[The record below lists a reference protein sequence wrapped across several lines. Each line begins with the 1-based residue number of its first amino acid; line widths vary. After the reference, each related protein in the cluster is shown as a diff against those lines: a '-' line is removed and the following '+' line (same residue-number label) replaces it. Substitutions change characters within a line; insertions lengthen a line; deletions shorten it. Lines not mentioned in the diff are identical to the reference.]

1 MQARMPAHRRSCC
14 APSRCVRALWLCCL
28 VLPLMSGC
36 AGLTDV
42 SPIDWIRNGF
52 KVGPNY
58 QQPPAAVAED
68 WIDFNNPKLISASA
82 GADDF
87 AWWQS
92 FNDPVL
98 SDFVQSAYQ
107 QNLTLR
113 AAGMRVIQARMKY
126 AVAESSLF
134 PQEQSYRGRYM
145 RIQRSTKGDL
155 TGLNR
160 LNNRLPIPI
169 QIPRN
174 FDSWDSGFSLGWE
187 LDFWGRFRRAI
198 EAADAGL
205 DASVNDYDEV
215 LVTLLADTATAY
227 VQIREYQDRIRLA
240 EQNIKLQRITYEIAK
255 ARFDQGAVSELDL
268 DQAEATL
275 ANTEALVPSLRISL
289 RMANNKL
296 CLLLGMPTLNLVEQ
310 MSAGPIPTA
319 PKEVVVGIPAELIR
333 RRPDV
338 RASERR
344 VAEQSALIGVA
355 AADLYPEFHILGT
368 ISWHAN
374 DFGSM
379 FNSAANAGVV
389 GPSFN
394 WKILNYGRIA
404 NNIRGQTARF
414 QEFVFLYQQSVLR
427 ANEEAENAIVAYLE
441 SQLMADALQKSVR
454 ALERANEV
462 ALVQYRNGEVN
473 FNRIAYLQRELVS
486 EQDNLASAQA
496 EVSLSLIQIYRA
508 LGGGW
513 QIRCRPMPMPV
524 VVDPGPESIP
534 PPIVLPPVEEL
545 PQG

>member
-1 MQARMPAHRRSCC
+1 M
-14 APSRCVRALWLCCL
+14 RAFALCCF
-28 VLPLMSGC
+28 VLPLNTGC

-42 SPIDWIRNGF
+42 RPIDWIRNGF

-58 QQPPAAVAED
+58 QTPPAPVADE
-68 WIDFNNPKLISASA
+68 WIDFNNPKLISASS
-82 GADDF
+82 GVDDF

-92 FNDPVL
+92 FNDPIL
-98 SDFVQSAYQ
+98 SDLVNSAHQ

-113 AAGMRVIQARMKY
+113 AAGMRVVQARMKY

-134 PQEQSYRGRYM
+134 PQQQSYRGRYT
-145 RIQRSTKGDL
+145 RVQRSTKGDL
-155 TGLNR
+155 TGLNQ

-169 QIPRN
+169 QIPRG
-174 FDSWDSGFSLGWE
+174 FDSWNSGFSLGWE

-227 VQIREYQDRIRLA
+227 VQVREYQDRIRLA
-240 EQNIKLQRITYEIAK
+240 QQNVKLQHMTYEIAK

-275 ANTEALVPSLRISL
+275 ANTEALIPSLRISL
-289 RMANNKL
+289 RVANNKL
-296 CLLLGMPTLNLVEQ
+296 CLLLGMPTMNLAQQ
-310 MSAGPIPTA
+310 MSPAPIPTA
-319 PKEVVVGIPAELIR
+319 PKEVAVGIPAELIR

-338 RASERR
+338 RAAERR
-344 VAEQSALIGVA
+344 VAEESALIGVA

-368 ISWHAN
+368 ISWHAS

-379 FNSAANAGVV
+379 FNSAANAGVL

-441 SQLMADALQKSVR
+441 SQLMTDALQRSVN

-473 FNRIAYLQRELVS
+473 FNRIANLQREMVS
-486 EQDNLASAQA
+486 EQDNLAAAQA
-496 EVSLSLIQIYRA
+496 EVAISLIQIYRA

-513 QIRCRPMPMPV
+513 QIRCWPAQPPV
-524 VVDPGPESIP
+524 VVSSEPEMIP
-534 PPIVLPPVEEL
+534 PPTVGPPVDEL
-545 PQG
+545 PQR